1 MRLPARP
8 FPPPP
13 YAARSASQCRVAAS
27 ARSLGRALAFLVP
40 LVGCAPHLRGPAR
53 STAVDLDAESS
64 TSRVH
69 AEVQQALPDVG
80 DGTEVLP
87 PPLRSLFFGTIED
100 DAPPERGGVTEARKN
115 KQYLT
120 GNEKSLFAF
129 HAAIAGL
136 GGGYVGVGSDQAYLF
151 IGWARPQ
158 LAWLTD
164 YDPDVVRIHRVHRA
178 FFLAFADPEAFL
190 AAWSKEGTAQAR
202 AALAAHC
209 DAEELETL
217 ERLYFRNRIYIHRR
231 LSALKRSLRRQRL
244 PSYLHDPD
252 EYLYV
257 RRMLEQERI
266 RPMLV
271 NLLDGPGLTG
281 VATASHALNVPI
293 RVLYLSNAE
302 EYWDRYPDNYRTSI
316 AGLNV
321 DERAVVLRT
330 LLIWDINQDY
340 RYNVQPVRNYQDWL
354 TAPFIRNVYD
364 IVHDRPPPL
373 RDAINYF
380 YTDTSPE
387 ASPRAKRAGHTVAA
401 RP

>member
-1 MRLPARP
+1 CLDLHNVDRSRPSPNDQCYEPPRPIAKVETECCSIPIGGSSSHRRACPSARRRESTRLPRAPSGMEVRVAEITFRASRTRPIVLPRHGARCDPPLHPTRRLVMRLPARP

-40 LVGCAPHLRGPAR
+40 LVGSAPHVRGPAR
-53 STAVDLDAESS
+53 STAADLDAQSS
-64 TSRVH
+64 TARVH

-217 ERLYFRNRIYIHRR
+217 ERLYFRNRIY
-231 LSALKRSLRRQRL
+231 
-244 PSYLHDPD
+244 
-252 EYLYV
+252 
-257 RRMLEQERI
+257 
-266 RPMLV
+266 
-271 NLLDGPGLTG
+271 
-281 VATASHALNVPI
+281 
-293 RVLYLSNAE
+293 
-302 EYWDRYPDNYRTSI
+302 
-316 AGLNV
+316 
-321 DERAVVLRT
+321 
-330 LLIWDINQDY
+330 
-340 RYNVQPVRNYQDWL
+340 
-354 TAPFIRNVYD
+354 
-364 IVHDRPPPL
+364 
-373 RDAINYF
+373 
-380 YTDTSPE
+380 
-387 ASPRAKRAGHTVAA
+387 
-401 RP
+401 